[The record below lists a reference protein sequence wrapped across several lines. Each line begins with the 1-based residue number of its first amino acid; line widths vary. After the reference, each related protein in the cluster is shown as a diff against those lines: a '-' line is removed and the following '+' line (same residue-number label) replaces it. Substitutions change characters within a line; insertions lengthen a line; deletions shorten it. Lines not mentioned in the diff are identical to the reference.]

1 MVAMTTVS
9 VANATVCNPPV
20 LTQEPAAP
28 TAAERELYTRGQNL
42 YLQGNY
48 TQSAEVLINFLQTYP
63 NSMIKDLALLW
74 LGRAYYRVGKFV
86 EAEEVGKRLRSIK
99 DTPFADIYDAEL
111 TTARREA
118 AQLSRAN
125 AESKRQ
131 PAAPAATSRVTSPN
145 GRSRSVERA
154 REKPAAS
161 AGVNT
166 QTNTPKR
173 QATVAT
179 KPSPTRTVAGD
190 APRQPAKSVA
200 GKSTR
205 PSTTDKRTATAKGGP

>member
-63 NSMIKDLALLW
+63 NSIIKDLALLW

-111 TTARREA
+111 TTARRDAA
-118 AQLSRAN
+118 AQLSRAKV
-125 AESKRQ
+125 ESKRQ
-131 PAAPAATSRVTSPN
+131 AAAPAATSRVTSPS
-145 GRSRSVERA
+145 GRKRYVESPG
-154 REKPAAS
+154 EKPPAS
-161 AGVNT
+161 ADLNT
-166 QTNTPKR
+166 PTNTPKR
-173 QATVAT
+173 QAAAAT
-179 KPSPTRTVAGD
+179 K
-190 APRQPAKSVA
+190 
-200 GKSTR
+200 
-205 PSTTDKRTATAKGGP
+205 

>member
-99 DTPFADIYDAEL
+99 DTPFAEIYDAEL

-118 AQLSRAN
+118 AAQSNRAKNSESRA
-125 AESKRQ
+125 R
-131 PAAPAATSRVTSPN
+131 PVTTAPTSRVTSPS
-145 GRSRSVERA
+145 GRSRSV
-154 REKPAAS
+154 
-161 AGVNT
+161 
-166 QTNTPKR
+166 
-173 QATVAT
+173 
-179 KPSPTRTVAGD
+179 
-190 APRQPAKSVA
+190 
-200 GKSTR
+200 
-205 PSTTDKRTATAKGGP
+205 